1 MAASSGSLGLPLPAT
16 EQSSALLAAPVQQ
29 PAQQLQLSSHAAMAS
44 FYVALY
50 NYKPQKEDELELR
63 KNELYSVTEKCQDG
77 WFKGTSLRTGLSGVF
92 PGNYVQ
98 PAK

>member
-1 MAASSGSLGLPLPAT
+1 MKLSNNVQVGPSRVAPPTPNSEAPSQTVIPAGTTPSGN
-16 EQSSALLAAPVQQ
+16 
-29 PAQQLQLSSHAAMAS
+29 
-44 FYVALY
+44 YVALY
-50 NYKPQKEDELELR
+50 SYKPQKEDELELR